1 MKTKR
6 TYLNLLTIASI
17 LLSALA
23 WSAAAT
29 GTATA
34 EPLGIILY
42 VKQDAP
48 GAGTCSAW
56 ADPCGLQAAL
66 SAAVAGDEIWVAAGT
81 YYPGL
86 VTDPRSATFQLKKN
100 VALYGGFGGTE
111 TSRAQRDPSA
121 HPTTLSGDID
131 RNGTLDNGNSYH
143 VVTGSGT
150 DASAIMD
157 GFTITAGNANASY
170 PYDRGGGM
178 YNSNGSPTLTDVTFS
193 GNSAAY
199 GGGMANWT
207 SISPTLTHVTFS
219 ANTAFEGGG
228 MYNNASN
235 PTLTDVT
242 FSANSSS
249 HGGGMYNLASSPI
262 LTEVTFSA
270 NTAFVGGGMANY
282 GSSPTLTEVTFSANT
297 ATGGGGMYNSNGSP
311 TLIDVTFSGNTA
323 TSGDGGGMF
332 NSASSPT
339 LTNVTFSGNSASN
352 GGGMFNTESS
362 PTQSSSPTLTN
373 VTFSA
378 NSAASGGGM
387 ASWFSC
393 NPTLINSILW
403 GNTPMDSQIF
413 GGATITYSDIQGLAP
428 GLGNI
433 DADPLFVEAAS
444 GNLRLLPGSPAID
457 AGENDAVPPGITTD
471 LDGSPRFVDYKNT
484 GTATVDMGAY
494 EARIAPATI
503 YVDADAP
510 ASSQDGT
517 SWGQAFKSLQS
528 ALSAATRTHEIWV
541 AAGTYYPNST
551 GLADPREATF
561 QLQSNVAL
569 YGGFAGTE
577 TSRAQRDPSAHPT
590 LLSGDLDRNGTLDNG
605 NSYHVVTGSGTYASA
620 VLDGFTISAGVANA
634 SGPYDRGGG
643 MYNNAGSPTLT
654 DVTFRGNT
662 ATQGGGMYNEGSSPT
677 LTNVTFSGNS
687 ATSTALYFGGGGM
700 YNNSSSPTLTDVTF
714 SGNTADE
721 GGGMRNYISSPM
733 LINVSIIGNSARWG
747 AGMSNRQSSPTLING
762 LIRGNAAPNG
772 GGGIHNYNS
781 SSPTLI
787 NVTLEGNSANNG
799 GGMDCWDACNPTL
812 TNTILWGNTA
822 TVAGPQIY
830 NPGSGTLA
838 VNYSLVEGGCPI
850 GVTCDDHLLS
860 ADPRFVNAAAGNL
873 RLQHTSPAIDAG
885 NNAAVPVA
893 ITTDLDGSQ
902 RSVNIPG
909 TGTAAVDMGAYETQ
923 LSSPV
928 IYVNRDSAGPLR
940 DGTSWATAL
949 TSLQSA
955 LAAANGNNE
964 IWVAAGTYYPGPAG
978 NRLATFQLKNHVALY
993 GGFAGTENSRD
1004 QRDPAALPTTLSGDI
1019 DHNGT
1024 RDDGNAYHVLTGSGT
1039 EASAVLD
1046 GFTISAGV
1054 ANGADPHNWGGG
1066 MYNNAGSPTLTH
1078 VTFSGNSAI
1087 SGGGMLNQSSSP
1099 ALTDVTFSANTAT
1112 YGGGL
1117 YNWISS
1123 SPTLTDVTF
1132 SANTATDG
1140 GGMYNNGSSPT
1151 LTNVTFSGNSAPNG
1165 GGMFNNG
1172 SSPTLTN
1179 VTFSGNSAWDGG
1191 GMANYSSS
1199 PTLTDVTFS
1208 ANSAFDNGGGMYNAD
1223 NSNPTLTDV
1232 TFSANSATEVFSR
1245 GGGMANYSSSPTL
1258 TDVTFSANTARF
1270 YGGGMYNDGSSPIL
1284 TEVTFSANT
1293 AATDGGGMFNNWSS
1307 PTLTNVTFSGNS
1319 APNGGG
1325 MFNNW
1330 SSPTLTDVTFSANS
1344 ATSGGGI
1351 YNDGSSPTLT
1361 EVTFSANTAATDGG
1375 GLFNNVSNPTM
1386 TDVTFSANSAASGGG
1401 MFNDGS
1407 NPTLIDVT
1415 FSANSATS
1423 GGGMYNGYNSN
1434 PTLTDV
1440 TFSANGAGEGGGMYN
1455 NEASPTLTN
1464 VTFSANTANEG
1475 SGGGMANWTSSSP
1488 TLTNVTFSAN
1498 SAADGGGMFNDGTS
1512 SPTLINSIVWGNT
1525 PMNSQIS
1532 GSATITYSDIQGGW
1546 SGEGNIDTDPLLG
1559 PLADNGGF
1567 TQTHDLRLGSPAIDA
1582 GSPTVC
1588 PATDQRGAAR
1598 PIDGDWKDG
1607 ARCDM
1612 GAVEFVPKVFFL
1624 PLVRR

>member
-1 MKTKR
+1 MR
-6 TYLNLLTIASI
+6 SGWRQGPTI
-17 LLSALA
+17 
-23 WSAAAT
+23 
-29 GTATA
+29 
-34 EPLGIILY
+34 
-42 VKQDAP
+42 
-48 GAGTCSAW
+48 
-56 ADPCGLQAAL
+56 
-66 SAAVAGDEIWVAAGT
+66 
-81 YYPGL
+81 
-86 VTDPRSATFQLKKN
+86 
-100 VALYGGFGGTE
+100 
-111 TSRAQRDPSA
+111 
-121 HPTTLSGDID
+121 
-131 RNGTLDNGNSYH
+131 
-143 VVTGSGT
+143 
-150 DASAIMD
+150 
-157 GFTITAGNANASY
+157 
-170 PYDRGGGM
+170 
-178 YNSNGSPTLTDVTFS
+178 
-193 GNSAAY
+193 
-199 GGGMANWT
+199 
-207 SISPTLTHVTFS
+207 
-219 ANTAFEGGG
+219 
-228 MYNNASN
+228 
-235 PTLTDVT
+235 
-242 FSANSSS
+242 
-249 HGGGMYNLASSPI
+249 
-262 LTEVTFSA
+262 
-270 NTAFVGGGMANY
+270 
-282 GSSPTLTEVTFSANT
+282 
-297 ATGGGGMYNSNGSP
+297 
-311 TLIDVTFSGNTA
+311 
-323 TSGDGGGMF
+323 
-332 NSASSPT
+332 
-339 LTNVTFSGNSASN
+339 
-352 GGGMFNTESS
+352 
-362 PTQSSSPTLTN
+362 
-373 VTFSA
+373 
-378 NSAASGGGM
+378 
-387 ASWFSC
+387 
-393 NPTLINSILW
+393 
-403 GNTPMDSQIF
+403 
-413 GGATITYSDIQGLAP
+413 
-428 GLGNI
+428 
-433 DADPLFVEAAS
+433 
-444 GNLRLLPGSPAID
+444 
-457 AGENDAVPPGITTD
+457 
-471 LDGSPRFVDYKNT
+471 
-484 GTATVDMGAY
+484 
-494 EARIAPATI
+494 
-503 YVDADAP
+503 
-510 ASSQDGT
+510 
-517 SWGQAFKSLQS
+517 
-528 ALSAATRTHEIWV
+528 
-541 AAGTYYPNST
+541 PNST

-860 ADPRFVNAAAGNL
+860 ADPRFVNVAAGNL

-1046 GFTISAGV
+1046 GFTISAGN
-1054 ANGADPHNWGGG
+1054 ANAPLYPSFPHYMGGG
-1066 MYNNAGSPTLTH
+1066 MVNAAG
-1078 VTFSGNSAI
+1078 
-1087 SGGGMLNQSSSP
+1087 
-1099 ALTDVTFSANTAT
+1099 
-1112 YGGGL
+1112 
-1117 YNWISS
+1117 

-1132 SANTATDG
+1132 S
-1140 GGMYNNGSSPT
+1140 
-1151 LTNVTFSGNSAPNG
+1151 GNSA
-1165 GGMFNNG
+1165 
-1172 SSPTLTN
+1172 TY
-1179 VTFSGNSAWDGG
+1179 GG
-1191 GMANYSSS
+1191 GMAN
-1199 PTLTDVTFS
+1199 D
-1208 ANSAFDNGGGMYNAD
+1208 A
-1223 NSNPTLTDV
+1223 
-1232 TFSANSATEVFSR
+1232 
-1245 GGGMANYSSSPTL
+1245 
-1258 TDVTFSANTARF
+1258 
-1270 YGGGMYNDGSSPIL
+1270 
-1284 TEVTFSANT
+1284 
-1293 AATDGGGMFNNWSS
+1293 
-1307 PTLTNVTFSGNS
+1307 
-1319 APNGGG
+1319 
-1325 MFNNW
+1325 

-1344 ATSGGGI
+1344 ATYSGGGM
-1351 YNDGSSPTLT
+1351 YNINSSSPTLT
-1361 EVTFSANTAATDGG
+1361 EVTFSANTTATD
-1375 GLFNNVSNPTM
+1375 
-1386 TDVTFSANSAASGGG
+1386 
-1401 MFNDGS
+1401 
-1407 NPTLIDVT
+1407 
-1415 FSANSATS
+1415 
-1423 GGGMYNGYNSN
+1423 
-1434 PTLTDV
+1434 
-1440 TFSANGAGEGGGMYN
+1440 
-1455 NEASPTLTN
+1455 
-1464 VTFSANTANEG
+1464 
-1475 SGGGMANWTSSSP
+1475 GGGMANWYSSSP

-1498 SAADGGGMFNDGTS
+1498 SAASGGGGGMLNYCEQ
-1512 SPTLINSIVWGNT
+1512 P
-1525 PMNSQIS
+1525 
-1532 GSATITYSDIQGGW
+1532 
-1546 SGEGNIDTDPLLG
+1546 DPDRRDLLRQLG
-1559 PLADNGGF
+1559 C
-1567 TQTHDLRLGSPAIDA
+1567 LRRRRDVQYQLEQPDPDRRDFLRQHGYLRRRDVKLCEQPD
-1582 GSPTVC
+1582 P
-1588 PATDQRGAAR
+1588 DQRY
-1598 PIDGDWKDG
+1598 
-1607 ARCDM
+1607 
-1612 GAVEFVPKVFFL
+1612 FL
-1624 PLVRR
+1624 R